1 MSTKSAGLAKKL
13 GYTNVRVLL
22 AGEPGW
28 IKAGYPTYASYEFV
42 GKGNIVL
49 IDLRDTDKD
58 QAGRIPRSVSIPASE
73 LDDAIDEIP
82 LKAPV
87 ILYSDREKEAV
98 RAWELLRQEG
108 FKKVS
113 LVPGGIEGWLKSG
126 GTLEQGPV
134 VTEIKWKRKPG
145 KGEVTLARFEKALEG
160 ELENVTILDVRTHEE
175 AAEGKFAKAIHIPLD
190 ELGSRLDELPK
201 DKEIFVHCTTGARAD
216 MAAQELKKHGYKA
229 SFLVAE
235 VECEGTDCG
244 IEE

>member
-13 GYTNVRVLL
+13 GYTNIRVLL

-28 IKAGYPTYASYEFV
+28 AKAGYPTYAGREFIS
-42 GKGNIVL
+42 KGNIVL
-49 IDLRDTDKD
+49 IDLRDADKD
-58 QAGRIPRSVSIPASE
+58 RTGRIPRSVSIPASS
-73 LDDAIDEIP
+73 LKDMMSEIP

-87 ILYSDREKEAV
+87 VLYSDREKEAA
-98 RAWELLRQEG
+98 RAWRLLRQEG

-113 LVPGGIEGWLKSG
+113 LVPGGIEGWVNSG

-134 VTEIKWKRKPG
+134 VTEIRWQRKPG
-145 KGEVTLARFEKALEG
+145 KGEVSLARFEKAVAGQLR
-160 ELENVTILDVRTHEE
+160 NVAILDVRTREE

-190 ELGSRLDELPK
+190 ELSSRLGELPK

-235 VECEGTDCG
+235 VECEGTECD